1 MYNKKPVQCICIA
14 YHLVNPH
21 LSLYILHNTSPEK
34 FLVTFKLK
42 VTVVEKHFTD
52 FFWNAECVIQV
63 NRS

>member
-21 LSLYILHNTSPEK
+21 LSLYILHNTPPEK

-52 FFWNAECVIQV
+52 FF
-63 NRS
+63 